1 MLLSTLEAY
10 DLVRFAEVFDAR
22 LATAEEL
29 LASRTGL
36 EREKEWLT
44 TALSLVRAERAP
56 AASILERVRD
66 LPELD
71 EVREE
76 YAAIQQN
83 LWVDALEKLHAGITF
98 CSGSRAPVI
107 EALFPHLKF
116 PQLRRASREAVQEF
130 TAAYERRLKS
140 AYVSRILARED
151 FAFVHPVVSQV
162 ATAYAIWQSCF
173 QPSQLPEER
182 AIPLRQE
189 LIALGKRLDVALRQA
204 RLLAEAA
211 LVPIPEAFE
220 SAGLSAR
227 PRKRSGRGLP
237 LAAEESSNHLEPTS
251 DAESLA
257 AVPLEDSE
265 PTVIGMAFTD
275 EPAEPTLATPAVA
288 PPPPPPPEPPP
299 QPANAQELE
308 ALLQDLAPVEPM
320 PAAPRQ
326 SSSKT
331 ALRAPAQ
338 PRSKT
343 STAIKPSP
351 PPVEEPPTPPE
362 PKVVKRGR
370 PPGSKSSTR
379 KQA

>member
-10 DLVRFAEVFDAR
+10 DLVRFAEAFDAR

-36 EREKEWLT
+36 EREKEWLA
-44 TALSLVRAERAP
+44 TAFSLVRAERAP
-56 AASILERVRD
+56 AASVIDRVRD

-98 CSGSRAPVI
+98 CAGSRAPII

-151 FAFVHPVVSQV
+151 FAFIRPVLDQVSV
-162 ATAYAIWQSCF
+162 AYAVWQACF

-237 LAAEESSNHLEPTS
+237 LAPEEPTS
-251 DAESLA
+251 LGESLA
-257 AVPLEDSE
+257 AVPLEDAE
-265 PTVIGMAFTD
+265 PTVIGMAFTG
-275 EPAEPTLATPAVA
+275 EPAEPTVAAPAA
-288 PPPPPPPEPPP
+288 PPPPAPQPEPPPP

-308 ALLQDLAPVEPM
+308 ALLQDLP
-320 PAAPRQ
+320 PAEPRQ
-326 SSSKT
+326 GSSKT
-331 ALRAPAQ
+331 AAKAPAP

-343 STAIKPSP
+343 ATAVKPPPPPP
-351 PPVEEPPTPPE
+351 PPVAEPPKPAE
-362 PKVVKRGR
+362 PKVVRRGR